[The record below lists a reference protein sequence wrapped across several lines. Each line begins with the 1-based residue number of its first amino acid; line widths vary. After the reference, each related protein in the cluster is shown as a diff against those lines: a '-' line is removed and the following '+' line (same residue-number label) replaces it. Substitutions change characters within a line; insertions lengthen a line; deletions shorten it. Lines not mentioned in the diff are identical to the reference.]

1 MAGKKLRITHAG
13 LNKINNQSRKNRAE
27 MHVIVLTSLSV
38 MLGKSQRRLKSIRID
53 FQYLIK
59 RNFSSEEKNI
69 IETGLTLMRRE

>member
-1 MAGKKLRITHAG
+1 
-13 LNKINNQSRKNRAE
+13 

-59 RNFSSEEKNI
+59 RNFSSEENI